1 MDKKQIERWEEID
14 KTLIESISTISDQG
28 KIRKIKN
35 LRSRLAW
42 ALDQYESGL
51 DTVPGIINTLSPD
64 VAEKFKEIVGYDSSL
79 G

>member
-1 MDKKQIERWEEID
+1 MDKIQTARWQEID
-14 KTLIESISTISDQG
+14 RSLSESMGSSSDLA
-28 KIRKIKN
+28 KVRTIKN

-64 VAEKFKEIVGYDSSL
+64 VAEKFREIVGE
-79 G
+79 